1 MASKVPAYSSYFPVE
16 EKNVFKL
23 FGAIRKT
30 GPVARAL
37 GSIVGLLNKC
47 ESVPVKQYC
56 EETLKYNSK
65 TYKSVFNEDDRNL
78 LENDV
83 PWEEMD
89 ITLLYKLFQ
98 QICGLAPKGNVKWT
112 SGTDD
117 QDCLEYSLTKLKN
130 IRNHVVHSLV
140 SLTDAKLKSFFT
152 DIIEFLEN
160 VFVKVGEKLGK
171 DMSFESGAAT
181 KEIWS
186 SFRSPLPLSSIQE
199 YQLSL
204 EETQKDLIKV
214 ILSEGQKDLYELYE
228 GAWFISPF
236 PWSNES
242 IFKEIE
248 ISKVYTSLQLET
260 SNTVDIEKL
269 LVLQH
274 NDGSMPRII
283 CINGVTGAGKTS
295 LCSYLLYSWCQDPMA
310 IEGMKDVDFLYLIQC
325 RYSRDTSLINY
336 IRNEFMPD
344 ACSKLEYNDI
354 SPVLKKCRNLF
365 IFDGFDEA
373 DPKMQQLFQEA
384 LNWPLQTRVIVTSR
398 PEFMKDAMEL
408 IEINT
413 RCSTPL
419 TISIYGFE
427 EAKKKEYILKLF
439 SNLVIDVSERTS
451 KMNAFLTYLDN
462 IGEAIRSILYLPLTL
477 SLIVFI
483 WLEDESRAHGIHT
496 TTSLYVEL
504 VRLKLCRLAKR
515 LQHGCSKHFDEIL
528 NDCYNKFL
536 SELSREAYIQL
547 RKFQFWIDEKG
558 IERIQKVCSPDIDTT
573 QALSSLLDYKRP
585 VSQTARKR
593 IWDFPHK
600 SLQEVLAAYFVHEC
614 YKRNMVPPGFET
626 LNNRPFGSTLIH
638 AIGLMHLQ
646 KPEPDYVNM
655 EKVAHL
661 LNIIYDDRND
671 TVNSFFMSGLI
682 LRETEC
688 SLIGRKIAKKL
699 ISNHNIP
706 KRIYLDHVSLEQ
718 LHIVLQNIDVSVPSE
733 ISLEYSGSGVRSY
746 TEIIPALKKHNVILN
761 LRCFF
766 TGEDFDPKVFK
777 ELMGCNTIDI
787 HQLNN
792 TDIARQ
798 IGEIWASQIGNKS
811 EASIAISINFLVDIN
826 MKVNEEKQVPQITF
840 FFLRNIFLNFLSG
853 IQKAGISLQKG
864 SLALDG
870 CFPMLNN
877 NNIQI
882 VSNVISQFPLS
893 LPEIISLDS
902 AYIDDGFLTFA
913 QKVKER
919 HSSLRIKKV
928 YISECDYIFRMQ
940 TLFDVIDCDISMH
953 VNQGVEI
960 PVHCLAHKWAKR
972 FINQSDNRNTVY
984 NIRINQIYFT
994 LDISVIVSNLKE
1006 YRIMSLT
1013 TDFHHEGNIE
1023 ILDKCASDVVSAV
1036 EKVGLR
1042 RGGQIDCNLMFP
1054 YNFHY
1059 NTELMNMIEKW
1070 SPTNGKD
1077 ILEGRVSLMA
1087 SAYFN
1092 VGIVSLVEYLNTRD
1106 FKMNKLPGI
1115 SICNS
1120 EHLQVITENL
1130 GIVMRLYK
1138 ECGITLKFSDH
1149 FHVSTFV
1156 IQQFC
1161 HRWVSTIG
1169 TIHKVRLHISCTGF
1183 DSIQLNIDVQTW
1195 DSFHFLILQQIH
1207 FGKNL
1212 VLVITAL
1219 LEEFR
1224 KASVPVHKGQ
1234 MTFGVLAVNYNQ
1246 IEVIADLLSV
1256 LSFSVEEPVIFRGP
1270 VDTDAFKRMCTYITE
1285 NGSSVYLESISIFK
1299 LQDLNNQLVNMEWI
1313 RKMHLIPKL
1322 KLELFYS
1329 GSQTNFL
1336 SFVCDWTERLPHVNR
1351 CALKLVCECST
1362 EVRSIIFS
1370 VQLEE
1375 RVETLELF
1383 SVGNVYSRLF
1393 LFEKCSDFLKVFQE
1407 AGGNLELSQIEIIN
1421 SDLML
1426 FDTREFRRFLY
1437 IVPLKLCR
1445 VTEFTRALMDSSLI
1459 YLMKQVK
1466 DKDSEIKITDYL
1478 VLNSKSLPLI
1488 CKYISSVKNMFVK
1501 DDMVFELQRNEMPEI
1516 LDLELFGSK
1525 WLESGDIP
1533 ASVNLSVTCSINDIQ
1548 IVCSMK
1554 EAPLVPKITWRQKLS
1569 KDWKNDSHKDWTT
1582 ILEIL
1587 IPFLKGIQAAGVKM
1601 EDCHLVFE
1609 EIALLEFSHSFKE
1622 KLESIPVTFEKV
1634 IPIHDVVG
1642 DAEFILLV
1650 DFLASQGTQVQITG
1664 TLILVT
1670 EDALLLFVKDY
1681 EKLQRMFPDHML
1693 KLCVTGIKHIQDETF
1708 DLLVH
1713 MWLSP
1718 LVSLGGSEN
1727 LDVKLTCRDQELSLE
1742 CSIRNGGKVPTILW
1756 LADTES
1762 CNVIV
1767 WAKILASFIDHV
1779 RLAGIAV
1786 DNLDFGNIDIVA
1798 LTPMLLNKVI
1808 GILSLEN
1815 KLAMN
1820 LGRVKISREVIDL
1833 IKSVSVKV
1841 DCFVV
1846 DNDVE
1851 FVVLTRDF
1859 EEICK
1864 TVVESKLILYLN
1876 MEEFLRKLPVC
1887 IFGEK
1892 WASKSEVLTDAKV
1905 IIELT
1910 CRDEEISVN
1919 CSFGNGLTPDIQ
1931 WKTNLENI
1939 EIIGEVVRLFLDG
1952 TKGSGVKNVVLSLCH
1967 IDYMDFAH
1975 EFVNNLLRKIKAD
1988 FIREFEIMSFEINE
2002 DSKSLWK
2009 YIGYKNC
2016 TLRII
2021 GNYEISRVC
2030 HITPFIDDFDK
2041 WLKFTGGSRISVL
2054 VTFDFLD
2061 DVEPLMKLGHTWV
2074 KDLIFPSTNK
2084 LKVHFSYEEEMIS
2097 MALDIHGSESEDI
2110 PTFVW
2115 KTYQGNEK
2123 VLAQVVT
2130 HFLGGVNKLGVPT
2143 QEGEISN
2150 SRDVIVNL
2158 PQELRNLIRTLKLHI
2173 GT

>member
-1 MASKVPAYSSYFPVE
+1 MASQVPAYSGYFHVE
-16 EKNVFKL
+16 DKNVFKL
-23 FGAIRKT
+23 FGAIQKT

-56 EETLKYNSK
+56 KETLKYNSK
-65 TYKSVFNEDDRNL
+65 AYKSVFNEDDRNL
-78 LENDV
+78 LENGV

-89 ITLLYKLFQ
+89 ITLLYKLLQ

-112 SGTDD
+112 SDTDD
-117 QDCLEYSLTKLKN
+117 QDCLEYSLTKLKDV
-130 IRNHVVHSLV
+130 RNQVCHDLV
-140 SLTDAKLKSFFT
+140 SLSDAEVKSFFT
-152 DIIEFLEN
+152 DIIKFLEN

-171 DMSFESGAAT
+171 DMSLASGAAT

-186 SFRSPLPLSSIQE
+186 IFRSPLPISSIQE

-204 EETQKDLIKV
+204 EETQKALRKV
-214 ILSEGQKDLYELYE
+214 ILSEGQKELFELYE
-228 GAWFISPF
+228 GAWVISPI

-242 IFKEIE
+242 VFKEIE
-248 ISKVYTSLQLET
+248 INKVYTSLQLEA
-260 SNTVDIEKL
+260 SNTVEKL
-269 LVLQH
+269 LVLQDSH
-274 NDGSMPRII
+274 GSMPRII

-310 IEGMKDVDFLYLIQC
+310 IEGMQDVDFLYLIQC
-325 RYSRDTSLINY
+325 RYSGDISLVNY

-344 ACSKLEYNDI
+344 ACSKLKYNDI

-373 DPKMQQLFQEA
+373 DPKMQQLFREA
-384 LNWPLQTRVIVTSR
+384 LNWPSQTRVIVTSR

-413 RCSTPL
+413 RCSTSL
-419 TISIYGFE
+419 TINIYGFE

-439 SNLVIDVSERTS
+439 SNLVIDVSERTC

-462 IGEAIRSILYLPLTL
+462 IEEAIQSSLHLPLTL
-477 SLIVFI
+477 SLIVLL
-483 WLEDESRAHGIHT
+483 WLEDESKVHNIHT
-496 TTSLYVEL
+496 ITSLYVEL
-504 VRLKLCRLAKR
+504 VRLNLCRLAKR

-547 RKFQFWIDEKG
+547 RKFQFCIDEKG
-558 IERIQKVCSPDIDTT
+558 IERIQKACSPDIDTT
-573 QALSSLLDYKRP
+573 QALSSLLHYEKP
-585 VSQTARKR
+585 VVQTARRK
-593 IWDFPHK
+593 IWVFPHK
-600 SLQEVLAAYFVHEC
+600 SFQEVLAGYFVHEC
-614 YKRNMVPPGFET
+614 YKRNIVPPGFEAT
-626 LNNRPFGSTLIH
+626 LNIIPFSNTLIH

-661 LNIIYDDRND
+661 LDIIYDQRKN
-671 TVNSFFMSGLI
+671 TMYSFAISGLI

-688 SLIGRKIAKKL
+688 SLFGRKIAKKL
-699 ISNHNIP
+699 ISKHNIP
-706 KRIYLDHVSLEQ
+706 KTIGLNLVPFEH
-718 LHIVLQNIDVSVPSE
+718 LHIVLQNIDVSVLSE
-733 ISLEYSGSGVRSY
+733 ICLQYSTESRNRSY
-746 TEIIPALKKHNVILN
+746 TEIISALKMKNVILN
-761 LRCFF
+761 LTCFLP
-766 TGEDFDPKVFK
+766 GEDLDPKVFK

-787 HQLNN
+787 HQLHS

-811 EASIAISINFLVDIN
+811 EASIAIHIKNLEIN
-826 MKVNEEKQVPQITF
+826 MKVKKEKQIPQITLLF
-840 FFLRNIFLNFLSG
+840 EENIFLNFLTG
-853 IQKAGISLQKG
+853 IKKAGISLQKG
-864 SLALDG
+864 SLVLEG
-870 CFPMLNN
+870 NINQTVLNT
-877 NNIQI
+877 ILQL
-882 VSNVISQFPLS
+882 PLS

-902 AYIDDGFLTFA
+902 PYIDDGFLIFA
-913 QKVKER
+913 QNVKER
-919 HSSLRIKKV
+919 HSSLRIREV
-928 YISECDYIFRMQ
+928 HITECDYIFHMQ
-940 TLFDVIDCDISMH
+940 ALFDVIGCNITMH

-960 PVHCLAHKWAKR
+960 PIHCLAHKWAKR
-972 FINQSDNRNTVY
+972 FINQSDNGNTVY
-984 NIRINQIYFT
+984 NIEINQDYFT

-1013 TDFHHEGNIE
+1013 TDFRHGGYIQ

-1036 EKVGLR
+1036 EKVGFR
-1042 RGGQIDCNLMFP
+1042 RGGQIYCNLSFF
-1054 YNFHY
+1054 YDFHY
-1059 NTELMNMIEKW
+1059 NTEFMNMIEKLA
-1070 SPTNGKD
+1070 PTNGKD
-1077 ILEGRVSLMA
+1077 VLEGRVTLMA
-1087 SAYFN
+1087 YTFFN
-1092 VGIVSLVEYLNTRD
+1092 VGIVSLVEYLNRRG
-1106 FKMNKLPGI
+1106 FKMNKLPWI
-1115 SICNS
+1115 EIQNS
-1120 EHLQVITENL
+1120 ELLQVITENL
-1130 GIVMRLYK
+1130 GTVMRLYK
-1138 ECGITLKFSDH
+1138 ECGITLKFSDQS
-1149 FHVSTFV
+1149 HVSTSV

-1161 HRWVSTIG
+1161 HRWVSTLG
-1169 TIHKVRLHISCTGF
+1169 TIYKVRLHISCTGPGYL

-1195 DSFHFLILQQIH
+1195 DSFHFLILQQRH
-1207 FGKNL
+1207 HGKNL

-1219 LEEFR
+1219 LEDFR
-1224 KASVPVHKGQ
+1224 KASVPMHKGQ
-1234 MTFGVLAVNYNQ
+1234 MTLGVLAVNDDQ

-1256 LSFSVEEPVIFRGP
+1256 LSFSVEEEPVIFRGP
-1270 VDTDAFKRMCTYITE
+1270 VVTDAFKRICTYITE
-1285 NGSSVYLESISIFK
+1285 NGSSVYLESITIDW
-1299 LQDLNNQLVNMEWI
+1299 LQYLDNQVQLMNMDWI
-1313 RKMHLIPKL
+1313 REMDLIQKL

-1329 GSQTNFL
+1329 GSHINFL
-1336 SFVCDWTERLPHVNR
+1336 SLVRDWTERLPHVSR

-1362 EVRSIIFS
+1362 EVRSITFN

-1375 RVETLELF
+1375 RVETLELV
-1383 SVGNVYSRLF
+1383 SMENEVSTLF
-1393 LFEKCSDFLKVFQE
+1393 LFEECPYFLKGFQE

-1421 SDLML
+1421 SDLMK
-1426 FDTREFRRFLY
+1426 FETQEFIRFLY
-1437 IVPLKLCR
+1437 NVPLKLCR
-1445 VTEFTRALMDSSLI
+1445 VTEFTRALMDMSLI

-1466 DKDSEIKITDYL
+1466 DKDSEIKITDCL
-1478 VLNSKSLPLI
+1478 VLNSKSLPLV
-1488 CKYISSVKNMFVK
+1488 CKYMSSLKNMFVK

-1516 LDLELFGSK
+1516 LDLELFGNK

-1533 ASVNLSVTCSINDIQ
+1533 ASVNLNVTCSINDIQ

-1554 EAPLVPKITWRQKLS
+1554 DAPLVPKITWRQKLS
-1569 KDWKNDSHKDWTT
+1569 KDWTT
-1582 ILEIL
+1582 VLEIL

-1601 EDCHLVFE
+1601 EDCYLVFE
-1609 EIALLEFSHSFKE
+1609 KIALLEFSHSFKE

-1634 IPIHDVVG
+1634 IHIHDVVG
-1642 DAEFILLV
+1642 DAELILLV

-1664 TLILVT
+1664 TLTLVT
-1670 EDALLLFVKDY
+1670 EDTLLLFVKDY

-1708 DLLVH
+1708 DLLVC

-1718 LVSLGGSEN
+1718 LVSLGASEN

-1742 CSIRNGGKVPTILW
+1742 CSIHNRGKVPKILW
-1756 LADTES
+1756 LADSKS

-1779 RLAGIAV
+1779 RLAGIGV
-1786 DNLDFGNIDIVA
+1786 NNLDFGNIDIVA
-1798 LTPMLLNKVI
+1798 LTPMILDKVI
-1808 GILSLEN
+1808 DILSLEN

-1820 LGRVKISREVIDL
+1820 LGRVKISREVTDL

-1851 FVVLTRDF
+1851 FVMLTRDF

-1864 TVVESKLILYLN
+1864 TVVESKLVLHLN

-1887 IFGEK
+1887 TFGEK

-1919 CSFGNGLTPDIQ
+1919 CSFGNSLTPDIQ

-1939 EIIGEVVRLFLDG
+1939 EIIGEVLRLFLDG
-1952 TKGSGVKNVVLSLCH
+1952 IQGSGVKNVVLSMCH

-1975 EFVNNLLRKIKAD
+1975 EFVNNLLKKIKAD
-1988 FIREFEIMSFEINE
+1988 IICEFEIMSFKINE
-2002 DSKSLWK
+2002 DSKSLWM

-2016 TLRII
+2016 MLRII
-2021 GNYEISRVC
+2021 DNYEISRVC
-2030 HITPFIDDFDK
+2030 HITPFIDDFKK

-2084 LKVHFSYEEEMIS
+2084 LKVHFSYEEEMIM
-2097 MALDIHGSESEDI
+2097 MALDIHGSQSEDI

-2130 HFLGGVNKLGVPT
+2130 YFLEGVDKLGVPT

-2150 SRDVIVNL
+2150 SIDVIVNL
-2158 PQELRNLIRTLKLHI
+2158 SQELRNLIRTLKLHI

>member
-1 MASKVPAYSSYFPVE
+1 MASQVPAYSGYFHVE
-16 EKNVFKL
+16 DKNAFKL

-47 ESVPVKQYC
+47 EFVPVKQYC
-56 EETLKYNSK
+56 KETLKYNSK
-65 TYKSVFNEDDRNL
+65 AYKNVFNEDDRNL
-78 LENDV
+78 LENGV

-89 ITLLYKLFQ
+89 ITLLYKLLQ

-112 SGTDD
+112 SDTDD

-130 IRNHVVHSLV
+130 IRNHVVHNLV
-140 SLTDAKLKSFFT
+140 SLSDAELERFFT

-171 DMSFESGAAT
+171 DMSLESGAAT
-181 KEIWS
+181 KEILS
-186 SFRSPLPLSSIQE
+186 IFRSPLPVSSIQE

-204 EETQKDLIKV
+204 EETQKALRKV
-214 ILSEGQKDLYELYE
+214 ILSEGQKELFELYE
-228 GAWFISPF
+228 GAWVISPI

-248 ISKVYTSLQLET
+248 INKVYTSLQLET
-260 SNTVDIEKL
+260 SNTVDFEKL
-269 LVLQH
+269 LVLQDS
-274 NDGSMPRII
+274 DGSIPRII

-310 IEGMKDVDFLYLIQC
+310 IEGMKDVDFLYLIRC
-325 RYSRDTSLINY
+325 RYSRDTSLVNY

-354 SPVLKKCRNLF
+354 SPVLKRCRNLF

-384 LNWPLQTRVIVTSR
+384 LNWPSQTRVIVTSR
-398 PEFMKDAMEL
+398 PESMKGAMEL

-413 RCSTPL
+413 RCGTPL
-419 TISIYGFE
+419 TISIHGFE

-451 KMNAFLTYLDN
+451 KMNALLTYLDN
-462 IGEAIRSILYLPLTL
+462 IEEAIRSSLHLPLTL
-477 SLIVFI
+477 SLIVLL
-483 WLEDESRAHGIHT
+483 WLEDESKVHGIHT
-496 TTSLYVEL
+496 ITSLYLEL
-504 VRLKLCRLAKR
+504 VRLNLCRLAKR

-547 RKFQFWIDEKG
+547 RKFQSCIDEGG
-558 IERIQKVCSPDIDTT
+558 IERIQKACSPDIDTT
-573 QALSSLLDYKRP
+573 QALSSLLHYEKP
-585 VSQTARKR
+585 VVQTARRKV
-593 IWDFPHK
+593 WVFPHK
-600 SLQEVLAAYFVHEC
+600 SLQEVLAGYFVHEC
-614 YKRNMVPPGFET
+614 YKGNIVPPGFET
-626 LNNRPFGSTLIH
+626 TLNNRPFSSTLIH

-661 LNIIYDDRND
+661 LDIIYDDRND
-671 TVNSFFMSGLI
+671 TLNSFFISGLI

-699 ISNHNIP
+699 ISQHNIP
-706 KRIYLDHVSLEQ
+706 KRIYLNFDRDSLEQ
-718 LHIVLQNIDVSVPSE
+718 LHIVLKNIDVSVPSE
-733 ISLEYSGSGVRSY
+733 ISLEYSGSRIRSY
-746 TEIIPALKKHNVILN
+746 TEIIPALKKQNVILN
-761 LRCFF
+761 LRCYF

-792 TDIARQ
+792 TNIARQ
-798 IGEIWASQIGNKS
+798 IGETWASQIGNKS
-811 EASIAISINFLVDIN
+811 EASIAIHIKYLDIN
-826 MKVNEEKQVPQITF
+826 VKVNEEEQVPQITLF
-840 FFLRNIFLNFLSG
+840 FEGNRFLNFLSG

-864 SLALDG
+864 SLVLEGDVPRLD
-870 CFPMLNN
+870 NV
-877 NNIQI
+877 NIHI
-882 VSNVISQFPLS
+882 VSNMISQFPLS

-902 AYIDDGFLTFA
+902 ANIDDGFLTFA
-913 QKVKER
+913 QNVKER
-919 HSSLRIKKV
+919 HSSLRIREV
-928 YISECDYIFRMQ
+928 HISKCDYIFRMQ
-940 TLFDVIDCDISMH
+940 TLFDVIGCDITVH
-953 VNQGVEI
+953 VIQDAEI
-960 PVHCLAHKWAKR
+960 PIHCLAHKWAKR
-972 FINQSDNRNTVY
+972 FINQSDNGNTVY
-984 NIRINQIYFT
+984 NIEINQDYFT
-994 LDISVIVSNLKE
+994 LDISIIVSNLKE

-1013 TDFHHEGNIE
+1013 TDCRHGGNIQ

-1042 RGGQIDCNLMFP
+1042 RGAQIDCNLLFP
-1054 YNFHY
+1054 YGFHY
-1059 NTELMNMIEKW
+1059 NTELMNMIEKLA
-1070 SPTNGKD
+1070 PANGKD
-1077 ILEGRVSLMA
+1077 VLEGGVTLMA
-1087 SAYFN
+1087 DAYFN
-1092 VGIVSLVEYLNTRD
+1092 VGIVSLAEYLDRRG
-1106 FKMNKLPGI
+1106 FKMDKLPEI
-1115 SICNS
+1115 EIHNS
-1120 EHLQVITENL
+1120 ELLEVITENL

-1138 ECGITLKFSDH
+1138 EYGITLKFSYQS
-1149 FHVSTFV
+1149 HVSTFV

-1161 HRWVSTIG
+1161 HRWVSTLG
-1169 TIHKVRLHISCTGF
+1169 TIHKVRLHISCTGPGYL
-1183 DSIQLNIDVQTW
+1183 DSVQLNIDVQTW
-1195 DSFHFLILQQIH
+1195 DSFHFLILQQRH
-1207 FGKNL
+1207 PGKYL

-1219 LEEFR
+1219 LEDFR
-1224 KASVPVHKGQ
+1224 KASVPMHKGQ
-1234 MTFGVLAVNYNQ
+1234 MTFGVLAVNRIQ

-1256 LSFSVEEPVIFRGP
+1256 LSFSVEEEPVIFRGP

-1285 NGSSVYLESISIFK
+1285 NGSSVYLESITIDR

-1313 RKMHLIPKL
+1313 RKMDLIPKL

-1329 GSQTNFL
+1329 GSLINFL
-1336 SFVCDWTERLPHVNR
+1336 SFVQDWTERLPHVSR
-1351 CALKLVCECST
+1351 CALKLVCECSS

-1375 RVETLELF
+1375 RIETLELF
-1383 SVGNVYSRLF
+1383 SMEIVYPKLF
-1393 LFEKCSDFLKVFQE
+1393 LLEECPNFLKGFQE

-1421 SDLML
+1421 SDLMK
-1426 FDTREFRRFLY
+1426 FETQEFIRFLY
-1437 IVPLKLCR
+1437 NVPLKLCR
-1445 VTEFTRALMDSSLI
+1445 VTEFTRALMDMSLI

-1466 DKDSEIKITDYL
+1466 DKDSEIKITDCL
-1478 VLNSKSLPLI
+1478 VLNSKSLPLV
-1488 CKYISSVKNMFVK
+1488 CKYMSSVKNMFVK

-1516 LDLELFGSK
+1516 LDLELFGNK

-1533 ASVNLSVTCSINDIQ
+1533 TSVNLNVTCSINDIQ

-1554 EAPLVPKITWRQKLS
+1554 DAPLVPKITWRQKLS
-1569 KDWKNDSHKDWTT
+1569 KDWTT
-1582 ILEIL
+1582 VLEIL

-1601 EDCHLVFE
+1601 EDCYLVFE
-1609 EIALLEFSHSFKE
+1609 KIALLECSHNFKE

-1634 IPIHDVVG
+1634 IHIHDVVG
-1642 DAEFILLV
+1642 DVEFILLV

-1664 TLILVT
+1664 TLTLVT
-1670 EDALLLFVKDY
+1670 KDTLLLFVKDY
-1681 EKLQRMFPDHML
+1681 EKLQRMFPDHVL

-1708 DLLVH
+1708 DLLVC

-1718 LVSLGGSEN
+1718 LESLGGSEN

-1742 CSIRNGGKVPTILW
+1742 CSIHNRGKVPKILW
-1756 LADTES
+1756 LADSKS
-1762 CNVIV
+1762 CKVIV

-1779 RLAGIAV
+1779 RLAGIGV
-1786 DNLDFGNIDIVA
+1786 NHLDFGNIDIVA
-1798 LTPMLLNKVI
+1798 LTPMILNKVI
-1808 GILSLEN
+1808 DILSLEN

-1820 LGRVKISREVIDL
+1820 LGRVKISREVTDL

-1851 FVVLTRDF
+1851 FVMLTRDF

-1864 TVVESKLILYLN
+1864 TVVESKLVLHLN

-1887 IFGEK
+1887 TFGEK

-1919 CSFGNGLTPDIQ
+1919 CSFGNSLTPDIQ

-1939 EIIGEVVRLFLDG
+1939 EIIGEVLRLFLDG
-1952 TKGSGVKNVVLSLCH
+1952 IKGSGVKNVVLSLCH

-1975 EFVNNLLRKIKAD
+1975 EFVNDLLKKIKAD
-1988 FIREFEIMSFEINE
+1988 
-2002 DSKSLWK
+2002 
-2009 YIGYKNC
+2009 
-2016 TLRII
+2016 II
-2021 GNYEISRVC
+2021 
-2030 HITPFIDDFDK
+2030 K
-2041 WLKFTGGSRISVL
+2041 
-2054 VTFDFLD
+2054 
-2061 DVEPLMKLGHTWV
+2061 LMKIVKVYGSILG
-2074 KDLIFPSTNK
+2074 
-2084 LKVHFSYEEEMIS
+2084 
-2097 MALDIHGSESEDI
+2097 
-2110 PTFVW
+2110 
-2115 KTYQGNEK
+2115 
-2123 VLAQVVT
+2123 
-2130 HFLGGVNKLGVPT
+2130 
-2143 QEGEISN
+2143 
-2150 SRDVIVNL
+2150 
-2158 PQELRNLIRTLKLHI
+2158 IRTAH
-2173 GT
+2173 